1 MNVYAQFCIV
11 LCCVFSVLS
20 VILSIGLW
28 RISKRVKD
36 IFEAEQ
42 LHKEQIKSLDE
53 AVDSIRNSVS
63 SLDRI
68 LETHWRKTTENSDV
82 IGNLFEMYYATS
94 DELSAIRN
102 TARTINKEID
112 SVEKALQMLR
122 KEVTD
127 LRENQTNSEDFEVEK
142 EGSDG
147 EKK

>member
-1 MNVYAQFCIV
+1 MNAYAQFCIV

-122 KEVTD
+122 KEVAD
-127 LRENQTNSEDFEVEK
+127 LRENKTNSEDFEVEK

>member
-122 KEVTD
+122 KEVAD
-127 LRENQTNSEDFEVEK
+127 LRENKTNSEDFEVEK

>member
-11 LCCVFSVLS
+11 LCCVFCVLS

-63 SLDRI
+63 SLDRM
-68 LETHWRKTTENSDV
+68 LETHWRKTTENSDI
-82 IGNLFEMYYATS
+82 IGNLFEMYDATS

-102 TARTINKEID
+102 AARTTNKEID
-112 SVEKALQMLR
+112 SVEKALQ
-122 KEVTD
+122 K
-127 LRENQTNSEDFEVEK
+127 FEQIVQEAEAVYDQLQK
-142 EGSDG
+142 
-147 EKK
+147 